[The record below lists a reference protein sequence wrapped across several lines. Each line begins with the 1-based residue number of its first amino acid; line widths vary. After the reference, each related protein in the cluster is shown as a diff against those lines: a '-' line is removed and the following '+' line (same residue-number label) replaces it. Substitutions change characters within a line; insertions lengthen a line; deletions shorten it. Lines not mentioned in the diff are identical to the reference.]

1 MVLKLRFVSTV
12 VMLGFPSLVDFQH
25 LVQDNRVPVG
35 DISQLWDK
43 FESPGSQSGW
53 TAESSQ
59 TRVHQWRLKSS
70 LNWWRTSRLNLA
82 CTRPRNPADKSY
94 SESNELSTFS
104 SQQELD
110 FKLYGI

>member
-1 MVLKLRFVSTV
+1 VCPVQVGYEPMVLKLRFVSTV

-59 TRVHQWRLKSS
+59 TGRKLRK
-70 LNWWRTSRLNLA
+70 
-82 CTRPRNPADKSY
+82 
-94 SESNELSTFS
+94 ESTNG
-104 SQQELD
+104 D
-110 FKLYGI
+110 